1 MGLLAQPYNWSKLV
15 SRNLFYVL
23 PLPLSAPS
31 IKARLAGLSILRIPD
46 GVSLEYATVKKLLL
60 SKIPLHSI
68 VSPVYLFKQHI
79 DPFNL
84 KHGMSSLEFV
94 SECSNQLTRT
104 SDQDILI
111 SFAFR
116 HMSVLNAMAI
126 QNFYY
131 DDFFERFNYVIDLK
145 VALNTCAYFGNT
157 RLKQIT
163 NLNQVAKDLG
173 FKGDLSNQLN
183 RTEALHFIY
192 QHLLAQDP
200 KIMAFL
206 TKPRDKRLG
215 LVVNNCYVYLED
227 KGLYVVKVL
236 DVSAD
241 GRIVKVIKANSSE
254 MVLDTINL
262 DFAPLVAPLT
272 ILTKERQVE
281 HKFDLE
287 EVLKRLN
294 EAKLTEL
301 YNKAD
306 DWEIGER
313 DLPFYKSFF
322 KHLNAQEQ
330 QVFERLS
337 RHDLRTETNISSIAN
352 NSTKF
357 SAFVMCYINEN
368 FPGAC
373 FDAERKNYLD
383 YCNEQLK
390 RRSSSV
396 VQECQMLFDNIN
408 DKDTQSLALLKRI
421 SSYF

>member
-1 MGLLAQPYNWSKLV
+1 M

-281 HKFDLE
+281 HKFDLN

-301 YNKAD
+301 SNKAD
-306 DWEIGER
+306 DWVIGER

-383 YCNEQLK
+383 YCNEQIK

>member
-227 KGLYVVKVL
+227 KGLYVVKVI

-281 HKFDLE
+281 HKFDLN

-294 EAKLTEL
+294 EAKLTDL
-301 YNKAD
+301 SNKAD
-306 DWEIGER
+306 DWVIGER

>member
-1 MGLLAQPYNWSKLV
+1 M

-206 TKPRDKRLG
+206 TKPRDKRLS
-215 LVVNNCYVYLED
+215 LVVNNCYVYLDD

-281 HKFDLE
+281 HKFDLN

-294 EAKLTEL
+294 EAKLTDL
-301 YNKAD
+301 SNKAD

>member
-1 MGLLAQPYNWSKLV
+1 MGLLAQPYNWSELV

-281 HKFDLE
+281 HKFDLN

-301 YNKAD
+301 SNKAD
-306 DWEIGER
+306 DWVIGER

>member
-227 KGLYVVKVL
+227 KGLYVVKVI

-281 HKFDLE
+281 HKFDLD

-294 EAKLTEL
+294 EAKLNEL
-301 YNKAD
+301 SNKAD
-306 DWEIGER
+306 DWVIGER

>member
-1 MGLLAQPYNWSKLV
+1 MGLLAQPYNWSELV

-206 TKPRDKRLG
+206 TKPRDKRLS
-215 LVVNNCYVYLED
+215 LVLNNCYVYLDD
-227 KGLYVVKVL
+227 KGLYVVKVI

-281 HKFDLE
+281 HKFDLN

-301 YNKAD
+301 SNKAD
-306 DWEIGER
+306 DWVIGER

>member
-1 MGLLAQPYNWSKLV
+1 M

-206 TKPRDKRLG
+206 TKPRDKRLS

-227 KGLYVVKVL
+227 KGLNVVKVL

-281 HKFDLE
+281 HKFDLD

-301 YNKAD
+301 SNKAD
-306 DWEIGER
+306 DWVIGER

>member
-281 HKFDLE
+281 HKFDLN

-294 EAKLTEL
+294 EAKLNEL
-301 YNKAD
+301 SNKAD

>member
-1 MGLLAQPYNWSKLV
+1 M

-281 HKFDLE
+281 HKFDLD

-301 YNKAD
+301 SNKAD
-306 DWEIGER
+306 DWVIGER

>member
-1 MGLLAQPYNWSKLV
+1 M

-206 TKPRDKRLG
+206 TKPREKRLG
-215 LVVNNCYVYLED
+215 IVVNNCYVYLED
-227 KGLYVVKVL
+227 KGLYVVKVI

-281 HKFDLE
+281 HKFDLN

-294 EAKLTEL
+294 EAKLTDL
-301 YNKAD
+301 SNKAD
-306 DWEIGER
+306 DWVIGER

>member
-1 MGLLAQPYNWSKLV
+1 M

-192 QHLLAQDP
+192 QHLLVQDP

-215 LVVNNCYVYLED
+215 LVVNNCYVYLDD

-281 HKFDLE
+281 HKFDLN

-294 EAKLTEL
+294 EAKLNEL
-301 YNKAD
+301 SNKAD
-306 DWEIGER
+306 DWVIGER

>member
-1 MGLLAQPYNWSKLV
+1 M

-227 KGLYVVKVL
+227 KGLYVVKVI

-281 HKFDLE
+281 HKFDLN

-294 EAKLTEL
+294 EAKLNEL
-301 YNKAD
+301 SNKAD
-306 DWEIGER
+306 DWVIGER

>member
-1 MGLLAQPYNWSKLV
+1 M

-215 LVVNNCYVYLED
+215 LVVNNCYVYLDD
-227 KGLYVVKVL
+227 KGLYVVKVI

-281 HKFDLE
+281 HKFDLN

-294 EAKLTEL
+294 EAKLNEL
-301 YNKAD
+301 SNKAD
-306 DWEIGER
+306 DWVIGER

>member
-1 MGLLAQPYNWSKLV
+1 M

-281 HKFDLE
+281 HKFDLN

-301 YNKAD
+301 SNKAD
-306 DWEIGER
+306 DWVIGER

>member
-1 MGLLAQPYNWSKLV
+1 MGLLAQPYNWSELV

-281 HKFDLE
+281 HKFDLN

-294 EAKLTEL
+294 EAKLNEL
-301 YNKAD
+301 SNKAD
-306 DWEIGER
+306 DWVIGER

>member
-1 MGLLAQPYNWSKLV
+1 
-15 SRNLFYVL
+15 
-23 PLPLSAPS
+23 
-31 IKARLAGLSILRIPD
+31 
-46 GVSLEYATVKKLLL
+46 
-60 SKIPLHSI
+60 
-68 VSPVYLFKQHI
+68 
-79 DPFNL
+79 
-84 KHGMSSLEFV
+84 
-94 SECSNQLTRT
+94 
-104 SDQDILI
+104 
-111 SFAFR
+111 
-116 HMSVLNAMAI
+116 
-126 QNFYY
+126 
-131 DDFFERFNYVIDLK
+131 
-145 VALNTCAYFGNT
+145 
-157 RLKQIT
+157 
-163 NLNQVAKDLG
+163 
-173 FKGDLSNQLN
+173 
-183 RTEALHFIY
+183 
-192 QHLLAQDP
+192 
-200 KIMAFL
+200 MAFL

-215 LVVNNCYVYLED
+215 LVVNNCYVYLDD
-227 KGLYVVKVL
+227 KGLYVVKVI

-281 HKFDLE
+281 HKFDLN

-294 EAKLTEL
+294 EAKLNEL
-301 YNKAD
+301 SNKAD
-306 DWEIGER
+306 DWVIGER

>member
-1 MGLLAQPYNWSKLV
+1 M

-227 KGLYVVKVL
+227 KGLYVVKVI

-281 HKFDLE
+281 HKFDLN

-294 EAKLTEL
+294 EAKLTDL
-301 YNKAD
+301 SNKAD
-306 DWEIGER
+306 DWVIGER

>member
-1 MGLLAQPYNWSKLV
+1 MGLLAQPYNWSELV

-281 HKFDLE
+281 HKFDLN

-294 EAKLTEL
+294 EAKLTDL
-301 YNKAD
+301 SNKAD
-306 DWEIGER
+306 DWVIGER

>member
-1 MGLLAQPYNWSKLV
+1 MGLLAQPYNWSELV

-215 LVVNNCYVYLED
+215 LVVNNCYVYLDD
-227 KGLYVVKVL
+227 KGLYVVKVI

-281 HKFDLE
+281 HKFDLN

-294 EAKLTEL
+294 EAKLNEL
-301 YNKAD
+301 SNKAD
-306 DWEIGER
+306 DWVIGER

>member
-1 MGLLAQPYNWSKLV
+1 MGLLAQPYNWSELV

-206 TKPRDKRLG
+206 TKPRDKRLS
-215 LVVNNCYVYLED
+215 LVLNNCYVYLDD
-227 KGLYVVKVL
+227 KGLYVVKVI

-281 HKFDLE
+281 HKFDLN

-294 EAKLTEL
+294 EAKLNEL
-301 YNKAD
+301 SNKAD
-306 DWEIGER
+306 DWVIGER

>member
-215 LVVNNCYVYLED
+215 LVVNNCYVYLDD
-227 KGLYVVKVL
+227 KGLYVVKVI

-281 HKFDLE
+281 HKFDLN

-294 EAKLTEL
+294 EAKLNEL
-301 YNKAD
+301 SNKAD

>member
-206 TKPRDKRLG
+206 TKPRDKRLS

-227 KGLYVVKVL
+227 KGLYVVKVI

-272 ILTKERQVE
+272 ILTKDRQEE
-281 HKFDLE
+281 HKFDLN

-301 YNKAD
+301 SNKAD
-306 DWEIGER
+306 DWVIGER

>member
-1 MGLLAQPYNWSKLV
+1 M

-206 TKPRDKRLG
+206 TKPRDKRLS
-215 LVVNNCYVYLED
+215 LVLNNCYVYLDD
-227 KGLYVVKVL
+227 KGLYVVKVI

-281 HKFDLE
+281 HKFDLN

-301 YNKAD
+301 SNKAD
-306 DWEIGER
+306 DWVIGER

>member
-1 MGLLAQPYNWSKLV
+1 M

-206 TKPRDKRLG
+206 TKPRDKRLS

-281 HKFDLE
+281 HKFDLN

-294 EAKLTEL
+294 EAKLTDL
-301 YNKAD
+301 SNKAD
-306 DWEIGER
+306 DWVIGEQ

>member
-1 MGLLAQPYNWSKLV
+1 M

-206 TKPRDKRLG
+206 TKPRDKRLS

-281 HKFDLE
+281 HKFDLN
-287 EVLKRLN
+287 EVLKRLT
-294 EAKLTEL
+294 EAKLNEL
-301 YNKAD
+301 SNKAD
-306 DWEIGER
+306 DWVIGER

>member
-1 MGLLAQPYNWSKLV
+1 MGLLAQPYNWSELV

-215 LVVNNCYVYLED
+215 LVVNNCYVYLDD

-281 HKFDLE
+281 HKFDLN

-301 YNKAD
+301 SNKAD
-306 DWEIGER
+306 DWVIGER

>member
-215 LVVNNCYVYLED
+215 LVVNNCYVYLDD

-281 HKFDLE
+281 HKFDLN

-294 EAKLTEL
+294 EAKLNEL
-301 YNKAD
+301 SNKAD

>member
-281 HKFDLE
+281 HKFDLN

-294 EAKLTEL
+294 EAKLTDL
-301 YNKAD
+301 SNKAD
-306 DWEIGER
+306 DWVIGER

>member
-1 MGLLAQPYNWSKLV
+1 M

-104 SDQDILI
+104 SDQDVLI

-281 HKFDLE
+281 HKFDLN

-294 EAKLTEL
+294 EAKLTDL
-301 YNKAD
+301 SNKAD
-306 DWEIGER
+306 DWVIGER

>member
-1 MGLLAQPYNWSKLV
+1 M

-227 KGLYVVKVL
+227 KGLYVVKVI

-281 HKFDLE
+281 HKFDLN

-294 EAKLTEL
+294 EAKLTDL
-301 YNKAD
+301 SNKAD
-306 DWEIGER
+306 DWVIGER
-313 DLPFYKSFF
+313 DLPFYKGFF

>member
-1 MGLLAQPYNWSKLV
+1 MGLLAQPYNWSELV

-281 HKFDLE
+281 HKFDLN

-294 EAKLTEL
+294 EAKLTDL
-301 YNKAD
+301 SNKAD
-306 DWEIGER
+306 DWVIGER
-313 DLPFYKSFF
+313 DLPFYKCFF

-330 QVFERLS
+330 QVFDRLS

>member
-215 LVVNNCYVYLED
+215 LVVNNCYVYLDD
-227 KGLYVVKVL
+227 KGLYVVKVI

-281 HKFDLE
+281 HKFDLN

-294 EAKLTEL
+294 EAKLNEL
-301 YNKAD
+301 SNKAD
-306 DWEIGER
+306 DWVIGER

>member
-79 DPFNL
+79 DPFNI

-206 TKPRDKRLG
+206 TKPRDKRLS
-215 LVVNNCYVYLED
+215 LVVNNCYVYLDD

-281 HKFDLE
+281 HKFDLN

-294 EAKLTEL
+294 EAKLNEL
-301 YNKAD
+301 SNKAD

>member
-215 LVVNNCYVYLED
+215 LVVNNCYVYLDD
-227 KGLYVVKVL
+227 KGLYVVKVI

-281 HKFDLE
+281 HKFDLN

-301 YNKAD
+301 SNKAD
-306 DWEIGER
+306 DWVIGER

>member
-1 MGLLAQPYNWSKLV
+1 M

-215 LVVNNCYVYLED
+215 LVVNNCYVYLDD

-281 HKFDLE
+281 HKFDLN

-294 EAKLTEL
+294 EAKLTDL
-301 YNKAD
+301 SNKAD
-306 DWEIGER
+306 DWVIGER

>member
-227 KGLYVVKVL
+227 KGLYVVKVI

-281 HKFDLE
+281 HKFDLN

-294 EAKLTEL
+294 EAKLNEL
-301 YNKAD
+301 SNKAD
-306 DWEIGER
+306 DWVIGER

>member
-1 MGLLAQPYNWSKLV
+1 M

-206 TKPRDKRLG
+206 TKPRDKRLS

-281 HKFDLE
+281 HKFDLN

-301 YNKAD
+301 SNKAD
-306 DWEIGER
+306 DWVIGER

-383 YCNEQLK
+383 YCNEQIK

>member
-206 TKPRDKRLG
+206 TKPRDKRLS
-215 LVVNNCYVYLED
+215 LVLNNCYVYLED
-227 KGLYVVKVL
+227 KGLYV
-236 DVSAD
+236 VSAD

-301 YNKAD
+301 SNKAD
-306 DWEIGER
+306 VWVIGER

>member
-206 TKPRDKRLG
+206 TKPRDKRLS

-281 HKFDLE
+281 HKFDLN

-301 YNKAD
+301 SNKAD
-306 DWEIGER
+306 DWVIGER

>member
-131 DDFFERFNYVIDLK
+131 DDFFDRFNYVIDLK

-241 GRIVKVIKANSSE
+241 GRIVKVIKANSGE

-281 HKFDLE
+281 HKFDLN

-294 EAKLTEL
+294 EAKLTDL
-301 YNKAD
+301 SNKAD
-306 DWEIGER
+306 DWVIGER

-390 RRSSSV
+390 RRSGSV